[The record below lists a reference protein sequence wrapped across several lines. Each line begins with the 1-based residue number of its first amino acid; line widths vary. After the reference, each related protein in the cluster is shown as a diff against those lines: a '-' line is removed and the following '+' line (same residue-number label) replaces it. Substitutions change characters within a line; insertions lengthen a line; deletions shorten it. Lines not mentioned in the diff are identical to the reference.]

1 MIQAT
6 STLIVCDFHC
16 SLCSIFILQKYIS
29 LTLIIVCVCFFV
41 NYRSSILLS
50 SCFLVPHPIHAS
62 LLLSSKNVYGW
73 KKCGFLCNKSSKT
86 CKTSHYLHD
95 VIYCVTSHILYHWL
109 PLSSYLLVSYS
120 LCIFQSKKKKCIK
133 FKITLIMANINK
145 ASVFTQIAYACA
157 LYSIQIFIISQNDY
171 YQTWLSDIY
180 CVRKMHFS

>member
-1 MIQAT
+1 MKENMLMKKQNRMWYVWRGGLLKSFWKDFHCFSVQVVLHYLLPFTMSMIQAT

-86 CKTSHYLHD
+86 YKTSHYLHD
-95 VIYCVTSHILYHWL
+95 VVLLLCDVTHI
-109 PLSSYLLVSYS
+109 VSLTS
-120 LCIFQSKKKKCIK
+120 V
-133 FKITLIMANINK
+133 NK
-145 ASVFTQIAYACA
+145 SP
-157 LYSIQIFIISQNDY
+157 
-171 YQTWLSDIY
+171 
-180 CVRKMHFS
+180 FS